1 MARPRL
7 TITIAY
13 DVLTQELGYGLLDT
27 GQMLTAD
34 TSEDWP
40 ATPRS
45 SPPSSA
51 AKDQV
56 LDLGRTARLWTG
68 PARQAI
74 IIRDRGCV
82 FPGCDRP
89 PAWCDVHHC
98 TYYSLGGRTD
108 RDNGAL
114 VCGFHHHLI
123 HHAGWDIHIAPD
135 GIADVIPPA
144 WIDPDRRPLRNHYH
158 RRP

>member
-1 MARPRL
+1 V
-7 TITIAY
+7 AY
-13 DVLTQELGYGLLDT
+13 DVLTKELGYGLLDS
-27 GQMLTAD
+27 GLMVTAESVRRLACD
-34 TSEDWP
+34 AAIIP
-40 ATPRS
+40 ALLGS
-45 SPPSSA
+45 QG
-51 AKDQV
+51 QV
-56 LDLGRTARLWTG
+56 LDLGRSARLWTG

-98 TYYSLGGRTD
+98 TYYSLGGGTD

-114 VCGFHHHLI
+114 VCGFHHQLI
-123 HHAGWDIHIAPD
+123 HHGGWEVRIAAD
-135 GIADVIPPA
+135 GLAEVIPPA
-144 WIDPDRRPLRNHYH
+144 HIDPERKPLRNTYH